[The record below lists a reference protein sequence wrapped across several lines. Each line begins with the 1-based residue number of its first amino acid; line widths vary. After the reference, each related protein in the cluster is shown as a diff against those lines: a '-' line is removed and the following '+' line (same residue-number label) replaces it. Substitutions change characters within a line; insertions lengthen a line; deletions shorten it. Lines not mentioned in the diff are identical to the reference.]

1 MEDKPR
7 LLVLYA
13 SQTGNAMDA
22 AERVGREAER
32 RACRAVVLS
41 MDDYNAVRTPH
52 HLFVFF
58 SFTIRFLDCLFKRL
72 KKSKD
77 ICMG

>member
-22 AERVGREAER
+22 AEHVGREAER

-41 MDDYNAVRTPH
+41 MDDYDAVRTPH
-52 HLFVFF
+52 HLFLFF
-58 SFTIRFLDCLFKRL
+58 LFYNSLLGLVIQETQKEYRY
-72 KKSKD
+72 
-77 ICMG
+77 